1 MNDINRYALENN
13 HFFETKKKIVLTGE
27 SCIFNNWKEHSTIT
41 REEFL
46 EAIEWVCSD
55 PLKEDGR
62 MTREIGLTPTGII
75 KLHRCYGL
83 DGICTFY
90 CDWKFQNGKSY
101 RKLWNGEFF
110 ERPCKN
116 EKERLYSLNGK
127 TVREHHKICLS
138 CRDRV

>member
-13 HFFETKKKIVLTGE
+13 HFFETKKKIVLAGE
-27 SCIFNNWKEHSTIT
+27 SRIFNNWKEHSTIT

-46 EAIEWVCSD
+46 EALEWVCSD

-62 MTREIGLTPTGII
+62 MTREIGLTPTRII
-75 KLHRCYGL
+75 KLHRCYGV

-101 RKLWNGEFF
+101 GRLWNGEFF
-110 ERPCKN
+110 EKPCKN
-116 EKERLYSLNGK
+116 
-127 TVREHHKICLS
+127 CL
-138 CRDRV
+138 CQ